1 MHGLV
6 AKEVWDLLDISQENE
21 AIELT
26 FSLDS
31 LSDGVEGYPFE
42 LLYTLTY
49 TISLEGVTMEITATN
64 VGEQDAPYFV
74 GWHTYFTL

>member
-1 MHGLV
+1 MYGLV
-6 AKEVWDLLDISQENE
+6 AKEVWDLLDVSATEDVM
-21 AIELT
+21 ELT

-49 TISLEGVTMEITATN
+49 SISLSGVQMEMTATN
-64 VGEQDAPYFV
+64 VGESDAPYFV
-74 GWHTYFTL
+74 GWHTYFSL